1 MPYLLALLIAIALLV
16 VWIGPYILVIVIVG
30 IVIALL
36 RYAFNQ
42 DVGNKE
48 ISLKDTKI
56 VPPTKLKTTEVKA
69 AEKST
74 DVRDIVEQQINLLNK
89 FPDIAINSGNLHLL
103 KVSQRLSRIQ
113 IEYYKSNNLYKTDL
127 FSFIEK

>member
-56 VPPTKLKTTEVKA
+56 VPPHK
-69 AEKST
+69 
-74 DVRDIVEQQINLLNK
+74 VENHRSK
-89 FPDIAINSGNLHLL
+89 G
-103 KVSQRLSRIQ
+103 
-113 IEYYKSNNLYKTDL
+113 
-127 FSFIEK
+127 